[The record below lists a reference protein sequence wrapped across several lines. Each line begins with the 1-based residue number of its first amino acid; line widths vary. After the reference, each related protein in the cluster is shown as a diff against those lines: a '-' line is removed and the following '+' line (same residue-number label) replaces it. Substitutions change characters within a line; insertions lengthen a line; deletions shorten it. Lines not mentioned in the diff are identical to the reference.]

1 MEDIKTKF
9 LSIRITTGSEAF
21 LKVVADEFGV
31 TKSRYARWIIEQ
43 ELKRQKARYHVLGWD
58 RPRTPKPQIADQCS
72 IHPA

>member
-9 LSIRITTGSEAF
+9 LSIRTTPGFVDF
-21 LKVVADEFGV
+21 LEVIAGEFGV